1 MYESFPEL
9 KYYVL
14 REVFSD
20 LCTEETSL
28 TFLPFRICE
37 KGGMEGS
44 NKTSY
49 RESLLNTSSK
59 FRVASCH
66 SFSSQGH
73 CSLCHR
79 SQFGNS
85 WARAALEIILL
96 LLRRLL
102 CVGGGWAWSRPYF
115 PSKHNHSSLWRCL
128 KCFWGVRKTKATKKQ
143 RNFPQSSS
151 LLQDTGKRGQLRLHS
166 SGERESESWSKM
178 KPLAGTRCSQSSSM
192 TMWQWEASIHR
203 RGHCP
208 VVRRYGSQHLEAVAW
223 HLVLRAVTSKRE
235 PELAVREG
243 TSTDTTGIFGN
254 LKKKKEEDTA
264 LVTKEETTQREQ
276 EDENSALFLWRV
288 VENCEHLLLGRFISH
303 SGYASIA
310 HPGWCGLKK
319 YLWPPYCL
327 LPKRR

>member
-1 MYESFPEL
+1 M
-9 KYYVL
+9 
-14 REVFSD
+14 
-20 LCTEETSL
+20 
-28 TFLPFRICE
+28 E
-37 KGGMEGS
+37 KGYGG
-44 NKTSY
+44 SY

-192 TMWQWEASIHR
+192 MMWQWEASIHR

-208 VVRRYGSQHLEAVAW
+208 VVRTYGSQHLEAVAW
-223 HLVLRAVTSKRE
+223 HLVLRAVISKRE

-254 LKKKKEEDTA
+254 LKKKKKKKIQHWLQRKKQRRGNRKTRTQPCFYEEWWRTVNTCFWDVLSATLGMPLSLIPAGVVWRNTYDHHTA
-264 LVTKEETTQREQ
+264 FFQKGGKMAERARQ
-276 EDENSALFLWRV
+276 N
-288 VENCEHLLLGRFISH
+288 
-303 SGYASIA
+303 IA
-310 HPGWCGLKK
+310 
-319 YLWPPYCL
+319 
-327 LPKRR
+327 R